1 MCVGKFWNLYL
12 LCWLVHLIVKLVPKL
27 WEHVEIS
34 DSKSYSKW
42 GIIID
47 RVFQKLGI
55 EIMFSKPNDGYTKRL
70 STSLKAGVTNRHTL
84 DHSRFYQKTCCIWW
98 NIGILE
104 CIWSH
109 WRSAIWIHSRISSII
124 SGISGGTDISGNYSA
139 YLFNNIDANNVNHL
153 LVGQAE
159 NITCLWTSFLLW
171 GHTNLSSI
179 ISASKM
185 NKIS

>member
-1 MCVGKFWNLYL
+1 MCVGKFWNFYL

-84 DHSRFYQKTCCIWW
+84 DHSRFY
-98 NIGILE
+98 
-104 CIWSH
+104 
-109 WRSAIWIHSRISSII
+109 
-124 SGISGGTDISGNYSA
+124 
-139 YLFNNIDANNVNHL
+139 
-153 LVGQAE
+153 
-159 NITCLWTSFLLW
+159 
-171 GHTNLSSI
+171 
-179 ISASKM
+179 
-185 NKIS
+185 